1 MFSSSDDMESEPRRT
16 STRNQ
21 IKKSELPLDMP
32 SLAMSYA
39 RQNNDL
45 RKTLRRFEK
54 EKQKQMK
61 SIDGDIWELQK
72 FMQDLK
78 CVTAISADDILNRQK
93 TPSKDR
99 LAADGTGRDKTA
111 LSTKNLQNVKRTAR
125 STENIFFK
133 VSSGST
139 GENKIDNFK
148 NFPSF
153 TDLSHQQRERKGSLS
168 GRLTQRRRSYS
179 VGEMRSD
186 ALEHLR
192 TVSGYKQTLFSRR
205 RSLDVGKIAAMKIS
219 GLDYKGGDQLTYES
233 PVDPSPGK
241 NDSGCAVGTNF
252 HEHLKIPKTQA
263 ENISDDINFENGK
276 LNDAQRFRKQTVFS
290 FQRAPPIVIG
300 EAAVDDVSQES
311 ENLTVQDKNSLK
323 PNSQSPRVTDS
334 GKLLMR
340 RGTQDKLFIKR
351 PSPIRQ
357 LKDSNN
363 TDELMVLATSSSSCE
378 IDSKRKLNRQTTF
391 YKVNTSSLLR
401 KENSRD
407 STIGFLPKEK
417 NKTIRKI

>member
-1 MFSSSDDMESEPRRT
+1 MESEPRRT

-99 LAADGTGRDKTA
+99 LGDSTGRDKTT
-111 LSTKNLQNVKRTAR
+111 LCTKNLQNEKLTAR

-139 GENKIDNFK
+139 GENKSDNFK

-179 VGEMRSD
+179 VGEMCSD

-205 RSLDVGKIAAMKIS
+205 RSLDVGKMAAMKIS
-219 GLDYKGGDQLTYES
+219 LDYKAGDRLTFES
-233 PVDPSPGK
+233 PVDPSPEK
-241 NDSGCAVGTNF
+241 NDSGCAVGTSF
-252 HEHLKIPKTQA
+252 HEHLKVPKTQA
-263 ENISDDINFENGK
+263 EYISDDINSENGK

-290 FQRAPPIVIG
+290 FQRAPPIVIE

-311 ENLTVQDKNSLK
+311 ENLTVPDKNSLK
-323 PNSQSPRVTDS
+323 PNLQSPRVTETTKSNDS

-357 LKDSNN
+357 LKDSNS